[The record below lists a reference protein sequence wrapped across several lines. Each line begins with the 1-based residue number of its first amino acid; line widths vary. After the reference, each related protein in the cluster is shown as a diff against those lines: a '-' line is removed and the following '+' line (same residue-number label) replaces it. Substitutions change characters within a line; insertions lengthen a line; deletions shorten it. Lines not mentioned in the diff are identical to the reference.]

1 MVLPA
6 DQYKGYFKD
15 SELTEEEKKKYKI
28 DPKDAALFAADFVPV
43 VSDVKAVYDYPED
56 MKFAKDLWNNDAE
69 TKLGNVGLKT
79 AGAGYGLLSTLGTI
93 PVAGYAFRKG
103 KKALKGGLKL
113 VDNDKQLELPLNKAK
128 TETKFKAKPRPDKK
142 LYHAAQSMSSYNTRF
157 SAPRGLLERVTNPD
171 VAKQMGFKPFTKK
184 EIKSL
189 EDAPLDR
196 FDDSGYLL
204 PGGRSDALYKLL
216 KSRGEKATGS
226 HTFLDRFGNEETLRV
241 PSVRKEGLRDEGF
254 SAYESFTGAAG
265 LNTNSSGRHMELN
278 VQGLSLSR
286 DPIMSAH
293 SFTRNMG
300 APIALNRMPDNS
312 SEYASKMGLWKYELT
327 DQGLKQ
333 IDDMID
339 DIVYTKMPKS
349 NVNVTP
355 EGYYQANIGQPNLLT
370 QSQIFSGKYK
380 TNAPSD
386 QKIFSDDAEIIG
398 ENLSYSNKPNA
409 DTLTSHK
416 NVYNELTGSWADT
429 ANLPKSLHTEFET
442 VAFRPEKLDKPK
454 ILRDDPKLSEEVAL
468 GIVKSNK
475 VFRETKDWAYDLENF
490 VDDYR
495 SIAGEVVD
503 KSDMRYPKSKEAKK
517 KALKIYHQMRQNLKQ
532 AKGLGAHT
540 EGGARGTYDKFMTN
554 MFSIVNET
562 SYGSNLDTLDILA
575 KALPKQK
582 AENIHALSFLMKLQ
596 YKLSNHGS
604 NSSTIQRAREVVDR
618 VKMGDIS
625 DNYLGFITGNKN
637 LTMEITAPD
646 GTVSKG
652 IARKA
657 DQRLLDRSPT
667 LKRIVKS
674 IKPKKIGDSN
684 TMSEFANIELKDGL
698 GMIQEAIGEV
708 TQNFNRGGLV
718 SRK

>member
-43 VSDVKAVYDYPED
+43 VSDIKAVYDYPED

-113 VDNDKQLELPLNKAK
+113 VDKDKQLELPLNKAK
-128 TETKFKAKPRPDKK
+128 TETKFKSEPRPDKK

-157 SAPRGLLERVTNPD
+157 SAPSGLLERVTNPD

-189 EDAPLDR
+189 EDAPLDK

-204 PGGRSDALYKLL
+204 PGGRSDVLYKLL
-216 KSRGEKATGS
+216 KSRGKNATGG
-226 HTFLDRFGNEETLRV
+226 HTYRNNLEEEVTLQI

-278 VQGLSLSR
+278 VHGLSLSR

-293 SFTRNMG
+293 SFTRQMG
-300 APIALNRMPDNS
+300 EPITLKKVPDDS
-312 SEYASKMGLWKYELT
+312 SEYAKKMDLYKYELT
-327 DQGLKQ
+327 DRGLKQ

-380 TNAPSD
+380 TDAPSD

-398 ENLSYSNKPNA
+398 GNLSYGNKPNA

-475 VFRETKDWAYDLENF
+475 VFRETKDWTWELEKF
-490 VDDYR
+490 VDNYR

-503 KSDMRYPKSKEAKK
+503 KSDMRYAKSKAGNKE
-517 KALKIYHQMRQNLKQ
+517 ALKLYHQIRQNLKQ
-532 AKGLGAHT
+532 AKGLGAYT

-554 MFSIVNET
+554 MFSSLNDTFI
-562 SYGSNLDTLDILA
+562 GSSEHTLDILA

-596 YKLSNHGS
+596 YRLSNHGA
-604 NSSTIQRAREVVDR
+604 NSSTIQRAREVTDR
-618 VKMGDIS
+618 IKMGDIS
-625 DNYLGFITGNKN
+625 DNFSGFVLGNKN
-637 LTMEITAPD
+637 LTS
-646 GTVSKG
+646 GSVVRK
-652 IARKA
+652 KA
-657 DQRLLDRSPT
+657 DQRLLDRTPT
-667 LKRIVKS
+667 LKKIVES
-674 IKPKKIGDSN
+674 IKPKKIADTD
-684 TMSEFANIELKDGL
+684 TMSEFADIELKDGL
-698 GMIQEAIGEV
+698 GMIQEAIGEI

-718 SRK
+718 SRN

>member
-1 MVLPA
+1 
-6 DQYKGYFKD
+6 
-15 SELTEEEKKKYKI
+15 
-28 DPKDAALFAADFVPV
+28 
-43 VSDVKAVYDYPED
+43 
-56 MKFAKDLWNNDAE
+56 
-69 TKLGNVGLKT
+69 
-79 AGAGYGLLSTLGTI
+79 
-93 PVAGYAFRKG
+93 
-103 KKALKGGLKL
+103 
-113 VDNDKQLELPLNKAK
+113 
-128 TETKFKAKPRPDKK
+128 
-142 LYHAAQSMSSYNTRF
+142 
-157 SAPRGLLERVTNPD
+157 
-171 VAKQMGFKPFTKK
+171 
-184 EIKSL
+184 
-189 EDAPLDR
+189 
-196 FDDSGYLL
+196 
-204 PGGRSDALYKLL
+204 
-216 KSRGEKATGS
+216 
-226 HTFLDRFGNEETLRV
+226 
-241 PSVRKEGLRDEGF
+241 
-254 SAYESFTGAAG
+254 
-265 LNTNSSGRHMELN
+265 MELN
-278 VQGLSLSR
+278 VHGLSLSR

-293 SFTRNMG
+293 SFTRQMG
-300 APIALNRMPDNS
+300 EPIALNRMPDDS
-312 SEYASKMGLWKYELT
+312 SEYAKKMGLWKYELT
-327 DQGLKQ
+327 DRGLKQ

-380 TNAPSD
+380 TDAPSD

-398 ENLSYSNKPNA
+398 GNLSYGNKPTA

-490 VDDYR
+490 VDEYR
-495 SIAGEVVD
+495 SIVGDDFD
-503 KSDMRYPKSKEAKK
+503 KMSKVWKKTYNK

-554 MFSIVNET
+554 MFSIVRET
-562 SYGSNLDTLDILA
+562 SYASNPDTLDILA

-618 VKMGDIS
+618 IKMGDIS
-625 DNYLGFITGNKN
+625 DNFSGFVLGNKN
-637 LTMEITAPD
+637 LTS
-646 GTVSKG
+646 GSVVRK
-652 IARKA
+652 KA
-657 DQRLLDRSPT
+657 DQRLLDRTPT
-667 LKRIVKS
+667 LKKIVES
-674 IKPKKIGDSN
+674 IKPKKIGDSD
-684 TMSEFANIELKDGL
+684 TMSEFADIELKDGL
-698 GMIQEAIGEV
+698 GMIQEAIGEI

-718 SRK
+718 SRN